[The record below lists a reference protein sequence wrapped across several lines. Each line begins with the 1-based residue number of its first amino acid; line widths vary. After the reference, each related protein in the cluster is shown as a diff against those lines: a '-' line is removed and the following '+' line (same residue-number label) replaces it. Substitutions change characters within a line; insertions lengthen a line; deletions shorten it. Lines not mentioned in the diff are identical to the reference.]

1 MNGGK
6 LVTCILP
13 KGTAVPALHAL
24 RAEFDIQACNINNA
38 RGVGRITPLR
48 ERGIGDQSEKEVL
61 RFVVA
66 DEIAD
71 AAFEFIYH
79 EAHVDRPHGGIIYM
93 SALNRTTEFVLPDL
107 PEEEN

>member
-1 MNGGK
+1 MSGGK

-13 KGTAVPALHAL
+13 KGVAVPALRAL

-48 ERGIGDQSEKEVL
+48 DRGIGDQSEKEVL
-61 RFVVA
+61 RFVVPDDVA
-66 DEIAD
+66 DD
-71 AAFEFIYH
+71 AFEFIYH

-93 SALNRTTEFVLPDL
+93 SALSRMTGFAMPDL